1 MEFSKRLSK
10 TENQAMEG
18 RSGIMEGKK
27 VVYFKLLG
35 SFSYMDSEEET
46 GDQEISAL
54 NVGKKTLSFLQYLLV
69 NHGRNISEEE
79 LIEQFWIGNS
89 SDPANVLRVTLF
101 KVRRLLKKMLPQYE
115 NVLLTFPGYYTWNS
129 EFSLQLDTEEFER
142 ICLTAKRAVEEERC
156 ELSLR
161 GIALYKGDF
170 LSANDSEWAMLL
182 RQYYRTLYLDLCKGA
197 LSLLSRE
204 ERWME
209 IVSICEQAYQT
220 DFTVE
225 DFTVYRMQ
233 ALIALGQPEQAIE
246 KYQIFRDKM
255 LRELEMPPTER
266 VEQLYILAAGL
277 GKEDV
282 GVQEILDLV
291 CEEEPDQR
299 AFFCTFEI
307 FQSIV
312 ALERRHCARSQ
323 QPSSLVIVSLDQEGA
338 PAADARRLERV
349 LLDSL
354 RAGDPVARLGAGSYI
369 LMLTGASLENAR
381 LVMNRIDYTFCRTYR
396 RSKASL
402 SYRLAALHS

>member
-1 MEFSKRLSK
+1 
-10 TENQAMEG
+10 
-18 RSGIMEGKK
+18 
-27 VVYFKLLG
+27 
-35 SFSYMDSEEET
+35 
-46 GDQEISAL
+46 
-54 NVGKKTLSFLQYLLV
+54 
-69 NHGRNISEEE
+69 
-79 LIEQFWIGNS
+79 
-89 SDPANVLRVTLF
+89 
-101 KVRRLLKKMLPQYE
+101 
-115 NVLLTFPGYYTWNS
+115 
-129 EFSLQLDTEEFER
+129 
-142 ICLTAKRAVEEERC
+142 
-156 ELSLR
+156 
-161 GIALYKGDF
+161 
-170 LSANDSEWAMLL
+170 
-182 RQYYRTLYLDLCKGA
+182 
-197 LSLLSRE
+197 
-204 ERWME
+204 ME